1 MDASSIPIAELVP
14 HASRAIVIDALVEHS
29 ALRSIA
35 VAHVDERST
44 YWEGSGVPAWAGIEY
59 MAQTIAAHGGAEARA
74 RGEPP
79 PIGFVL
85 GTRAYAASVDEFPR
99 GCTLTVTVEPE
110 VVDGGF
116 AAFNCAIAIDGVGA
130 GAEGVGNRGVV
141 ASAVVTTYRPSA
153 EEIEKLRPA
162 ARNP

>member
-1 MDASSIPIAELVP
+1 MDPSSIPIAELIP
-14 HASRAIVIDALVEHS
+14 HAARAIVLDALVEHS

-35 VAHVDERST
+35 VAHIDERST
-44 YWEGSGVPAWAGIEY
+44 YWEVSGVPAWAGIEY

-85 GTRAYAASVDEFPR
+85 GTRAYKASVDEFPR

-116 AAFNCAIAIDGVGA
+116 AAFNCAIAIERVGA
-130 GAEGVGNRGVV
+130 GAEAGSGGIV
-141 ASAVVTTYRPSA
+141 ASAVVTTYRPAA
-153 EEIEKLRPA
+153 EEIEKLRPT